1 VSGLYNSGRLAL
13 ANGGITW
20 VGSTLKIMLLK
31 STYVFNP
38 DDLSVAVA
46 LTAGEVT
53 GSGYTGGFGG
63 GGRMALAN
71 KTLVKDDANDLIQY
85 KADPVTWP
93 ALNVGSVAACA
104 VIFEAG
110 GADGGSTPLVYI
122 NGGFPLI
129 SAGGPFVLTPAANG
143 LLQLSG

>member
-1 VSGLYNSGRLAL
+1 MSALYNAGKLAL

-38 DDLSVAVA
+38 DDAFVSTG
-46 LTAGEVT
+46 LTAGEVV
-53 GSGYTGGFGG
+53 GAGYVGGFGG
-63 GGRMALAN
+63 AGRLALAS
-71 KTLVKDDANDLIQY
+71 KTLVQDDANDLIQY
-85 KADPVTWP
+85 KADPLTWP

-104 VIFEAG
+104 VIFETG
-110 GADGGSTPLVYI
+110 GADGASIPLVYI
-122 NGGFPLI
+122 NGGFPLV

-143 LLQLSG
+143 LLQMSG